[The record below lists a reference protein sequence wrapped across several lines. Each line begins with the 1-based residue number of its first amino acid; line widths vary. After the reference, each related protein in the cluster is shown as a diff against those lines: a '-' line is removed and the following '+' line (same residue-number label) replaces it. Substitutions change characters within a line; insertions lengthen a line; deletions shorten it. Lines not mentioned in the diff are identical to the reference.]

1 MSKGPCSKQT
11 NGHLGEVSS
20 SGCFCPTLSLAC
32 IRPHVLP
39 LNAIDK
45 NLLLERVRTGQQLET
60 GKNDQKVLSIA
71 EAAVSW
77 SKDIFNVCLS
87 FQQVT
92 IFSSSPSFKEGFDF
106 CSVKWGSQTLESRKM
121 ETLSCV
127 SGPALKINPC
137 ACIKSTA
144 KPALAPVHEIV
155 LL

>member
-1 MSKGPCSKQT
+1 MSKQT
-11 NGHLGEVSS
+11 NGHLEEVSS
-20 SGCFCPTLSLAC
+20 SGCFCPTLSLPC
-32 IRPHVLP
+32 IRPHKLS

-45 NLLLERVRTGQQLET
+45 KPLAGESKRDRPTVRNR
-60 GKNDQKVLSIA
+60 KKWPKFLSIA

-92 IFSSSPSFKEGFDF
+92 TFSSSPSFKEGFDF
-106 CSVKWGSQTLESRKM
+106 CSVKWGSQTLESHKM

-137 ACIKSTA
+137 GCIKFN
-144 KPALAPVHEIV
+144 
-155 LL
+155 LLWLQSMRSCSCK